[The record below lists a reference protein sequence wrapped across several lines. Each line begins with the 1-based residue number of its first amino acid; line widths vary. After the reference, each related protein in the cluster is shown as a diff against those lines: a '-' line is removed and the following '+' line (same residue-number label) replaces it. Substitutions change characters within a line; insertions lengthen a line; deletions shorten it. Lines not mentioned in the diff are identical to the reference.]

1 MKFVDEAEITVRS
14 GKGGNGLVSFRREKY
29 VPRGGP
35 DGGDGGHGGNVVFL
49 ADTSLKTLLD
59 FRYRRLHKADNGAP
73 GGSNRKT
80 GKSGKDLVLRV
91 PVGTIIYDK
100 EGEVL
105 ADLDQPGESAIV
117 ARGGKR
123 GAGNHRF
130 ALPWRQAPDFA
141 TQGKPGEELDVRLE
155 LKLIAD
161 IGIVGLPNAGKST
174 LINRISRARAKV
186 ADYPFTTLVPNLG
199 VVELEHGR
207 TFVVA
212 DMPGLI
218 EGAAEG
224 TGLGLQFLRHCERAR
239 ALVHLVDV
247 SPTLDPVEALTT
259 IDRELDSHGDRL
271 KDKPRL
277 IVANKVDMPGSEE
290 GRQALAEHASS
301 LGIPFLAVS
310 ALTGDS
316 IPELVWRLADLAQ
329 TDNSDPI
336 T

>member
-1 MKFVDEAEITVRS
+1 MKFVDEADITVRS

-49 ADTSLKTLLD
+49 AESNLKTLLD
-59 FRYRRLHKADNGAP
+59 FKYRRLYKAANGAP

-91 PVGTIIYDK
+91 PVGTVIHDRN
-100 EGEVL
+100 GEIL
-105 ADLDQPGESAIV
+105 ADLDQPGQSAIV

-141 TQGKPGEELDVRLE
+141 TQGKPGEELEVRLE

-174 LINRISRARAKV
+174 LINRISRAKAKV

-199 VVELEHGR
+199 VVEVDHGR
-207 TFVVA
+207 SFVVA

-218 EGAAEG
+218 QGAADG

-247 SPTLDPVEALTT
+247 STELSPVEALDT
-259 IDRELDSHGDRL
+259 IAGELAAHGDQL
-271 KDKPRL
+271 QGKPRV
-277 IVANKVDMPGSEE
+277 IVASKIDVPGFED
-290 GRQALAEHASS
+290 GRNALEKHAAS
-301 LGIPFLAVS
+301 LGVPFMAVS
-310 ALTGDS
+310 ALTGEG
-316 IPELVWRLADLAQ
+316 IPDLVWRLADLAL
-329 TDNSDPI
+329 TDNSHPI